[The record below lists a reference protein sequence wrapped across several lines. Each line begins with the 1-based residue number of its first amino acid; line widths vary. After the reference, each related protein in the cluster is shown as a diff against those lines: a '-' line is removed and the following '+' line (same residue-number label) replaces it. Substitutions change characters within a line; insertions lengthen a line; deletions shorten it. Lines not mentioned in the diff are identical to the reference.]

1 MKSRKTKK
9 VYDGDNRTVT
19 GGSKGARGDRIK
31 WAPAARRPP
40 VDQPDQHP
48 SQPRARPLS
57 PRTRS
62 WANSSPS
69 SPCWRRSAASLPP
82 SASQDASRKSTPTFH
97 PIPLSGIIIIF
108 FFVLIKMTEHFSLN
122 HIECLNWIAIVDR
135 MSGSD
140 KMIAS
145 RSLQTL
151 STAIAVIKLE

>member
-1 MKSRKTKK
+1 M
-9 VYDGDNRTVT
+9 
-19 GGSKGARGDRIK
+19 
-31 WAPAARRPP
+31 PAAIESNERRRHADRQSISPISIRHSP
-40 VDQPDQHP
+40 ARALYRPGLDHEQIHRRLRRVGGAL
-48 SQPRARPLS
+48 QPRCP
-57 PRTRS
+57 
-62 WANSSPS
+62 
-69 SPCWRRSAASLPP
+69 LPP
-82 SASQDASRKSTPTFH
+82 PGMHPVSQRQ
-97 PIPLSGIIIIF
+97 LSIRFRSPELLLFF